1 MSIQIEIDDAA
12 TSALKE
18 LLNQKIPNAR
28 QEMVNQIAADVL
40 NQTAQENPVS
50 SGRSRAGWT
59 AAAQRLPG
67 ATTTDSTTGG
77 EGTMTTNHDR
87 NTTSVAATNQ
97 VPYIAF
103 LEYGTSKMAPFSML
117 RQALAGVLGR
127 LNSMFRLNS

>member
-1 MSIQIEIDDAA
+1 MTIQIEIDDVA
-12 TSALKE
+12 TPALRE
-18 LLNQKIPNAR
+18 LINQTIPNAR

-67 ATTTDSTTGG
+67 ATTTVSSTDG
-77 EGTMTTNHDR
+77 EGTLVSNHERNTSSVTATNH
-87 NTTSVAATNQ
+87 

-117 RQALAGVLGR
+117 RQALAGVIGR
-127 LNSMFRLNS
+127 LNNMFRFNK